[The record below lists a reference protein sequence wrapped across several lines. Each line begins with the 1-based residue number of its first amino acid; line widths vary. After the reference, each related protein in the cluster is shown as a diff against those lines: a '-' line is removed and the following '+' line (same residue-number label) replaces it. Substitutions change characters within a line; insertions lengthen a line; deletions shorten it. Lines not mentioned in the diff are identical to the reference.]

1 MSGVDLTD
9 IDAIGAQT
17 AAVVISEYGADLS
30 SFPTEK
36 AVCLPLEAGVERS
49 QQRWQTAAEEEEEAE
64 QREHAGCRPTAY
76 GRALAAQ

>member
-36 AVCLPLEAGVERS
+36 QFVSHLRL
-49 QQRWQTAAEEEEEAE
+49 QQRWQTAAEEEEEEE
-64 QREHAGCRPTAY
+64 QREHAGCRPTEY
-76 GRALAAQ
+76 GCALAAQ